1 MAKIRVA
8 ILGGG
13 AGGLSAAWHLT
24 RTPELRARF
33 EVTVHQMGWRLG
45 GQGASGRNRE
55 HHDRIEEHGL
65 HIWLGFYEN
74 AFRMMRDC
82 YAEWAKARDNPLR
95 DWTDAF
101 KPQTETPVGLGD
113 GRTFFQF
120 EWPTNA
126 DSPGDGGVSLS
137 PWGAIT
143 EAFNTLRILLGQV
156 LARIE
161 GAKPNPFRIIAI
173 VFGSAL
179 RLIGRLIKD
188 LFAGRRS
195 LQDVGR
201 KLRVVAPLFTPART
215 PADHMADV
223 LSRAHDVAA
232 GHAAAKPGFTREAAA
247 DLLWLLE
254 EAQRL
259 FHRLFDTSLNS
270 PHGSLVWRV
279 LDMALATLRGLLNPA
294 YGLEENLDL
303 NRLDEYEFLDWLVAN
318 GADPNIRDLTN
329 APELRALYDL
339 AFSYRPTPGGLVPDF
354 AAGAALRCM
363 IRILATYKGAPLYEM
378 QAGMGEAVIA
388 PLYEVLKARGVRVEF
403 FHKVRK
409 LELSENGNW
418 ISRIHIGVQA
428 LSRGEVPYDPL
439 FSVDGVRCWPSHPFW
454 EQLENGEAMRA
465 AGVVLDSHWC
475 GYPDAATEVLTMGID
490 FDMAV
495 LAINIGALQRLNDE
509 DGSLADALIDAS
521 PAFRATTEKIGLIPT
536 FGLQLWMTKSL
547 RELGWRFPKPALVG
561 SVEPVD
567 VWADSSQL
575 LIREQWPFDGPRSSH
590 MLCGPWCTDL
600 FRKPASDRTV
610 PAQASNAITDIVTD
624 WLNNASSTIW
634 PATTAPGGTGF
645 DWNVLYDRSGAD
657 GPGRL
662 QSQWIRP
669 NVEPSEC
676 CAATWTGTTKYR
688 LRTNQSG
695 IRNLFLAG
703 TWGRT
708 GTNTTCLEAAVMS
721 GMAAARALSGEPL
734 VIIGEHFLQSP

>member
-13 AGGLSAAWHLT
+13 AGALSTAWHLT
-24 RTPELRARF
+24 RTPQLRARF

-74 AFRMMRDC
+74 AFRMVRDC
-82 YAEWAKARDNPLR
+82 YAEWAKASDNPLQE
-95 DWTDAF
+95 WTDAF
-101 KPQTETPVGLGD
+101 KPQTHTPVGLGD

-120 EWPTNA
+120 EWPTNG
-126 DSPGDGGVSLS
+126 DVPGDGGILLS

-143 EAFNTLRILLGQV
+143 EAFNTLRMILGQV
-156 LARIE
+156 IGRIA
-161 GAKPNPFRIIAI
+161 GPRPGPLRLFLIML
-173 VFGSAL
+173 GSAL
-179 RLIGRLIKD
+179 RLAARLLRD

-195 LQDVGR
+195 AADVAT
-201 KLRVVAPLFTPART
+201 KLRAVAPLFTPAPS
-215 PADHMADV
+215 PAEHMADV
-223 LSRAHDVAA
+223 MSRTHAVAA
-232 GHAAAKPGFTREAAA
+232 GHGGESGFKRAAAA

-259 FHRLFDTSLNS
+259 FHRLFEKSLDD
-270 PHGSLVWRV
+270 PHGALVWRA
-279 LDMALATLRGLLNPA
+279 LDMALATLRGLLNPS
-294 YGLEENLDL
+294 YGLGEDLDL
-303 NRLDEYEFLDWLVAN
+303 DRLDEFEFLDWLVAN

-354 AAGAALRCM
+354 AAGAAVRCL
-363 IRILATYKGAPLYEM
+363 IRILATYKGAPLFEM

-388 PLYEVLKARGVRVEF
+388 PLYEVLKARGVRFEF

-418 ISRIHIGVQA
+418 LRRIHLGVQA
-428 LSRGEVPYDPL
+428 RPRGAAAYDPV
-439 FSVDGVRCWPSHPFW
+439 FSVDGVRCWPSHPDW
-454 EQLENGEAMRA
+454 AQLEDGDAMRDEK
-465 AGVVLDSHWC
+465 VDFESHWC
-475 GYPDAATEVLTMGID
+475 GRPDAATEVLTMGTD

-495 LAINIGALQRLNDE
+495 LAINIGALQRLNGQ

-521 PAFRATTEKIGLIPT
+521 PAFRATTEHIGLIPT
-536 FGLQLWMTKSL
+536 FGLQLWLTKSL

-561 SVEPVD
+561 SAEPLD

-575 LIREQWPFDGPRSSH
+575 LMRERWPLDGPRSSH

-600 FRKPASDRTV
+600 FRKPATDRTV
-610 PAQASNAITDIVTD
+610 PEQAYQAITDIVTD
-624 WLNNASSTIW
+624 WLNNGSSAIW
-634 PATTAPGGTGF
+634 PATVALGGTGF
-645 DWNVLYDRSGAD
+645 EWDVLYDRSGAD

-662 QSQWIRP
+662 RSQWIRP

-676 CAATWTGTTKYR
+676 CAATWAGTTRYR
-688 LRTNQSG
+688 LRADQSG
-695 IRNLFLAG
+695 LRNLVLAG
-703 TWGRT
+703 TWTRT

-734 VIIGEHFLQSP
+734 VIVGEHFLQAP